1 MNHFKGKQ
9 FKKDVIIVA
18 VGYYLRY
25 NLSYREVQELLYD
38 RGINVCHTTT
48 PLLSAECQIGQ
59 QTLTNPYTPSVTA
72 INKKS
77 TNRQQNFGNIMIKR

>member
-1 MNHFKGKQ
+1 MKFPHGFKIACNFCRAVAAGK
-9 FKKDVIIVA
+9 FLKKILEFGKKGGEEAILLP
-18 VGYYLRY
+18 YY
-25 NLSYREVQELLYD
+25 D
-38 RGINVCHTTT
+38 

>member
-1 MNHFKGKQ
+1 MHGTKLGPINGNPRAAGPWFYSCGIEIWKSGGRGSE
-9 FKKDVIIVA
+9 FC
-18 VGYYLRY
+18 
-25 NLSYREVQELLYD
+25 D
-38 RGINVCHTTT
+38 RTTT